1 MEHLCASSTHMYRA
15 NTVCTTN
22 NLIYCKCCQYPKLN
36 FQRKNDKNWG
46 PSKFNMAELS
56 PDNK

>member
-1 MEHLCASSTHMYRA
+1 MERLCADSTHMYRA

-22 NLIYCKCCQYPKLN
+22 SKINCKYCQYPNLN
-36 FQRKNDKNWG
+36 FQRKNYKNWG
-46 PSKFNMAELS
+46 LSKFNMAELS